1 MSGAC
6 TKSVVDNQASPRSGR
21 YHPLRGLRPGDHNMI
36 RRKIMAILIEEEKSL
51 KITWRRRE
59 SLAWC
64 KECGEQ
70 VKMITPHEAA
80 EIIHV
85 TPRAIYELIER
96 EALHVPEFDGG
107 RPAIC
112 LKSLL
117 KNISSGTGEA

>member
-1 MSGAC
+1 
-6 TKSVVDNQASPRSGR
+6 
-21 YHPLRGLRPGDHNMI
+21 
-36 RRKIMAILIEEEKSL
+36 MAILVEEERSL

-59 SLAWC
+59 SLVWC

-70 VKMITPHEAA
+70 VKIISPEEAA

-85 TPRAIYELIER
+85 TPRAINMLVES

-107 RPAIC
+107 WLAIC

-117 KNISSGTGEA
+117 KNISSVTGDG